1 MPAHRTHARETETV
15 PAEPRGRVEAAP
27 LDPLYP
33 PYPVH
38 DPSPRDALLA
48 ADALPQRTWTQS
60 RPGDPGGSL
69 ARDIT
74 ILRRGLD
81 GHIQRQRR
89 ALALQRRRRLWIAC
103 SGLGFG
109 FLCGVVALFF

>member
-27 LDPLYP
+27 L
-33 PYPVH
+33 YPVYA
-38 DPSPRDALLA
+38 PSPRDAILA
-48 ADALPQRTWTQS
+48 ADAQPQPTWTQS
-60 RPGDPGGSL
+60 RPSNFSGSL

-103 SGLGFG
+103 SGLGLG
-109 FLCGVVALFF
+109 FLCGVAALFF